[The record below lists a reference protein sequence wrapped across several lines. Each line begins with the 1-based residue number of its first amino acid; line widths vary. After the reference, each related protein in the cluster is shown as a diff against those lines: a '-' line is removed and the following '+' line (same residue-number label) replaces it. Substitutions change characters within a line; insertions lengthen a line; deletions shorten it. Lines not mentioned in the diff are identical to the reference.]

1 MLDFC
6 KVIVYIGSRMLFPY
20 GNLWVFLGGI
30 LNYGK
35 ENKWNSNSCR
45 RSCKDRNW
53 WHWPLRQGKSAK
65 KAADET
71 KATAKKAPAKK
82 TTAKAEKVVETYVE
96 FAGNQVLLANVEA
109 SVKAAYVAEGHRESS
124 IKTMK
129 VYVKPEENAAYYVIN
144 DNNVGRVDLF
154 A

>member
-1 MLDFC
+1 M
-6 KVIVYIGSRMLFPY
+6 
-20 GNLWVFLGGI
+20 
-30 LNYGK
+30 
-35 ENKWNSNSCR
+35 
-45 RSCKDRNW
+45 
-53 WHWPLRQGKSAK
+53 AK
-65 KAADET
+65 KTNETVVEVVAATEEVKET
-71 KATAKKAPAKK
+71 KTTAKKAPAKK
-82 TTAKAEKVVETYVE
+82 AAAKTDSAAKETKAAAKKPAAKKTTAKVEKVVETYVE
-96 FAGNQVLLANVEA
+96 FAGNQVLLSNVEA